1 MRVVGTVAWWQAP
14 GEMELRDMVKMLGLD
29 DVRRET
35 RALLEMEKDVVSG
48 AYSYRCPVPGRK
60 LCVDLYANEDK
71 SLKFYLDIF
80 EGKRSS
86 SIVVGLAPSRK
97 TAMQN
102 RLADTAILR
111 IDRTDE
117 PDTMVHRNPDGKR
130 IVGSHMH
137 IDINGSG
144 AKWAV
149 PLSEQTVIL
158 AAGGMNVTQLF
169 WSFLDVCHINMKL
182 EVEQS
187 LGV

>member
-1 MRVVGTVAWWQAP
+1 M
-14 GEMELRDMVKMLGLD
+14 
-29 DVRRET
+29 
-35 RALLEMEKDVVSG
+35 
-48 AYSYRCPVPGRK
+48 
-60 LCVDLYANEDK
+60 
-71 SLKFYLDIF
+71 KFYLDII

-86 SIVVGLAPSRK
+86 SIVVGLTPPRK
-97 TAMQN
+97 TTMQN

-117 PDTMVHRNPDGKR
+117 PDTMIHRNPDGKR

-158 AAGGMNVTQLF
+158 GAGGMDVPQLF
-169 WSFLDVCHINMKL
+169 WSFLDVCHINEKL

>member
-1 MRVVGTVAWWQAP
+1 
-14 GEMELRDMVKMLGLD
+14 MVKMLGLD

-48 AYSYRCPVPGRK
+48 VYNYRWPVPGRK
-60 LCVDLYANEDK
+60 LCVDLYAKEDK
-71 SLKFYLDIF
+71 SLKFYLDII

-86 SIVVGLAPSRK
+86 SIVVGLTPPRK
-97 TAMQN
+97 TTMQN

-169 WSFLDVCHINMKL
+169 WSFLDVCHINKKL

>member
-1 MRVVGTVAWWQAP
+1 
-14 GEMELRDMVKMLGLD
+14 MVKMLGLD

-48 AYSYRCPVPGRK
+48 VYSYRWPVPGRK

-117 PDTMVHRNPDGKR
+117 PDTMVHRSESSAR
-130 IVGSHMH
+130 TCTSTSTALVL
-137 IDINGSG
+137 NGPFPCPS
-144 AKWAV
+144 K
-149 PLSEQTVIL
+149 
-158 AAGGMNVTQLF
+158 QLY
-169 WSFLDVCHINMKL
+169 WPQ
-182 EVEQS
+182 EE
-187 LGV
+187 

>member
-1 MRVVGTVAWWQAP
+1 MA
-14 GEMELRDMVKMLGLD
+14 KILGLD

-48 AYSYRCPVPGRK
+48 VYSYRWPAPGRK
-60 LCVDLYANEDK
+60 LCLDLYAKEDK
-71 SLKFYLDIF
+71 
-80 EGKRSS
+80 
-86 SIVVGLAPSRK
+86 SIVVGLTPPRK
-97 TAMQN
+97 TTMQN

-117 PDTMVHRNPDGKR
+117 PDTMIHRNPDGKR

-158 AAGGMNVTQLF
+158 GAGGMDVPQLF
-169 WSFLDVCHINMKL
+169 WSFLDVCHINEKL

>member
-1 MRVVGTVAWWQAP
+1 
-14 GEMELRDMVKMLGLD
+14 MVKMLGLD

-48 AYSYRCPVPGRK
+48 VYNYRWPVPGRK
-60 LCVDLYANEDK
+60 LCLDLYAKEDK
-71 SLKFYLDIF
+71 SLKFYLDII

-137 IDINGSG
+137 IDIDGSG

-158 AAGGMNVTQLF
+158 AAGGMDVPQLF
-169 WSFLDVCHINMKL
+169 WSFLDVCHINKKL